1 MTTAEA
7 LKILESRHIRSFTLK
22 ELKELGRPIMSTVIK
37 RVRNIEKKNM
47 EYSPAYQSY
56 IVNKGMKASV
66 AGKNLNKI
74 RREIFEAVT
83 FLNAKTS
90 TITGIRE
97 FDINASKIFTDWR
110 DISAHDRAIVWS
122 AFHIIES
129 EAPHIITKYTY
140 QEVLTRISDVM
151 KETGSDDIREL
162 AESTM
167 SKFGYVRKGKVWVS
181 EDIDNEYDD
190 IWG

>member
-1 MTTAEA
+1 MKTDEA
-7 LKILESRHIRSFTLK
+7 LKILESRHIRTFTLK
-22 ELKELGRPIMSTVIK
+22 ELKELGRPIMSTVRK
-37 RVRNIEKKNM
+37 RVRNIEKNNM

-56 IVNKGMKASV
+56 IINKEMKASV

-90 TITGIRE
+90 TIKGIRE
-97 FDINASKIFTDWR
+97 FDKNASKIFTDWR
-110 DISAHDRAIVWS
+110 DISPNDRSIVWS

-129 EAPHIITKYTY
+129 EAPHIINKYNY
-140 QEVLTRISDVM
+140 KEVLTRISDELQ
-151 KETGSDDIREL
+151 KTGSEDIREL

-167 SKFGYVRKGKVWVS
+167 RAFGYVRKGKVWVS
-181 EDIDNEYDD
+181 ETEGDEDD

>member
-7 LKILESRHIRSFTLK
+7 LKILETRHIRTFTLK
-22 ELKELGRPIMSTVIK
+22 ELKELGRPIMSTVRK

-56 IVNKGMKASV
+56 IVNKEMKASV

-90 TITGIRE
+90 TITGIKE
-97 FDINASKIFTDWR
+97 FDINASKVFTDWR
-110 DISAHDRAIVWS
+110 NISSYDRGIVWS

-140 QEVLTRISDVM
+140 QEVLTRISDEL
-151 KETGSDDIREL
+151 KNTASEDIREL

-167 SKFGYVRKGKVWVS
+167 KAFGYVRKDNVWVS
-181 EDIDNEYDD
+181 KNVDENYD